1 MFKNVNSQLPTDR
14 KFGIFFAA
22 LFMLLSIYAYSK
34 EFGELL
40 IASFTMGFLFAVVA
54 ILVPKVLR
62 PLNYLWYRLG
72 LILGRIVS
80 PILLG
85 IIFMLMITPI
95 ALMMRILGR
104 DELKIKKRD
113 VGSYWVN
120 RTPSSL
126 SPDSFENQF

>member
-62 PLNYLWYRLG
+62 PLNYLWYGLG

-104 DELKIKKRD
+104 DELKIKKEMLE
-113 VGSYWVN
+113 VIG
-120 RTPSSL
+120 
-126 SPDSFENQF
+126 